1 MDDEEL
7 SEVQGQALYSLNRQ
21 EQSGLSFYT
30 LSMEADIG
38 LNANIRSLQVG
49 CGGVNGVDKCD
60 IDIKN
65 FSLGC
70 VANSV
75 GIYIKSD
82 T

>member
-1 MDDEEL
+1 
-7 SEVQGQALYSLNRQ
+7 
-21 EQSGLSFYT
+21 
-30 LSMEADIG
+30 MEADIG

-49 CGGVNGVDKCD
+49 CGGVNGIDKCD